1 MKKVLEQVL
10 HTQNKKGLNMQI
22 KEKNL
27 LQQFFDDEL
36 VQNLQSSISALRQDE
51 KKSFNIFKVLKLDNH
66 EIRHSNF
73 LAWLLNPKEHH
84 GCGDK
89 FLKQFLAKA
98 IGEQNNISDTSD
110 VVIETEYLTNA
121 GRRIDILIHSLNSDF
136 VCVIENKYGSDEH
149 DEQCKHYKDFIEKY
163 SQFRNYQHQHYI
175 FLDIEMPPQELLD
188 NALSCYQPIT
198 YKDIYM
204 ILIGIKSSF
213 EQNSYIYEI
222 IKQYSQIIK
231 EKYIMLDTETKKQC
245 REIYGKYKEVLETL
259 KEYNTEFQNDIYNIM
274 KEVVTDKSMN
284 LKNADIDAFGYNN
297 TTGCGVRFIPNEIS
311 SVEKINTKTKF
322 TNYSL
327 FFTLDYKTDLTLA
340 IYSIELNGKWVEHD
354 SAIIEVLNKSDE
366 EIKTSIK
373 SEIERL
379 KSKIVTIAQSK

>member
-1 MKKVLEQVL
+1 MQV
-10 HTQNKKGLNMQI
+10 
-22 KEKNL
+22 KEKNS
-27 LQQFFDDEL
+27 LQQFLDDEL
-36 VQNLQSSISALRQDE
+36 VQNLQNTISALKQEE
-51 KKSFNIFKVLKLDNH
+51 KKKFNIFKVLKLDNH

-73 LAWLLNPKEHH
+73 LAWLLNPNENH
-84 GCGDK
+84 GFGDT
-89 FLKQFLAKA
+89 FLKQFLQKA
-98 IGEQNNISDTSD
+98 LGVQNNISDTSD
-110 VVIETEYLTNA
+110 VVIETEYFTHEN
-121 GRRIDILIHSLNSDF
+121 RRIDILIHSLKSNF
-136 VCVIENKYGSDEH
+136 VCVIENKYGSIESRG
-149 DEQCKHYKDFIEKY
+149 QCQHYKDFIENH
-163 SQFRNYQHQHYI
+163 SQFKNYQHQHYI
-175 FLDIEMPPQELLD
+175 FLDIEMPAQEQLD

-198 YKDIYM
+198 YRDIYM
-204 ILIGIKSSF
+204 ILTGIKSSS
-213 EQNSYIYEI
+213 EQNSYIKETI
-222 IKQYSQIIK
+222 NQYIQIIK

-274 KEVVTDKSMN
+274 KDVVTDKNMN
-284 LKNADIDAFGYNN
+284 LKNADIDGFGYNN
-297 TTGCGVRFIPNEIS
+297 ATGCGVRFIPNEIS

-327 FFTLDYKTDLTLA
+327 FFTLVYKTDLTLA

-366 EIKTSIK
+366 ETKLSIK